1 MYMYFYILRIAEVLE
16 QVLKISQNLNSE
28 EEDMVVIVAAL
39 NFIKRKQI
47 ENTKTIRGKDLFG
60 QNHGY
65 SVGLILVYTTLLLRN
80 SALKAKA
87 LTIFFLQMTKD
98 NSLEISYC
106 IRNDIKNHD
115 TKFW

>member
-1 MYMYFYILRIAEVLE
+1 MYFYILRIAEVLE

-39 NFIKRKQI
+39 NFI

-65 SVGLILVYTTLLLRN
+65 SVGLILVYTALLLRN

-106 IRNDIKNHD
+106 IRNDIKNQD